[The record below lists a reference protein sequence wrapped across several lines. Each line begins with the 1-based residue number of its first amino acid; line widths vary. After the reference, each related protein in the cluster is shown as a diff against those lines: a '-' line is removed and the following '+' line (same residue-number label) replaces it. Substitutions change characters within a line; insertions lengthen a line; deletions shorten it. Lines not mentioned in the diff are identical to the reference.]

1 VHPPIEPYASGLL
14 EVGDGHRVYWEGV
27 GNPEGYPVVYLH
39 GGPGSG
45 ATAGSRRWFDPAVQ
59 RAVILDQR
67 GCGRSTPRA
76 EAPDHD
82 LATNTT
88 QHLIADLEL
97 LRQHLGI
104 DRWALFGLSWGSTL
118 ALAYALAHRDRV
130 TGIVLGAVTTGAR
143 DEIDWITEG
152 VGRIF
157 PAEWERFAA
166 HVPAHLSHRRIVEA
180 YAELLADPDPAVHG
194 PAAVAWCAWED
205 AHVSLAPG
213 ATPNEKF
220 QDPAFRVRFARL
232 VTHYWSHD
240 CFLGEDGVRR
250 AAAALDGVPGVMVHG
265 RHDISGPLITPWRLA
280 KCWPTSTLHAL
291 DDAGHGTGDSF
302 PRLLIQ
308 ALAELPQ
315 STDGQ
320 AAVTRRAGATP
331 R

>member
-1 VHPPIEPYASGLL
+1 MLAGMHPRIEPYESGLL
-14 EVGDGHRVYWEGV
+14 DVGDGHRVYWECV
-27 GNPEGYPVVYLH
+27 GNPAGYPVVYLH

-45 ATAGSRRWFDPAVQ
+45 ASPGSRRWFDPAVH

-67 GCGRSTPRA
+67 GCGRSTPLA
-76 EAPDHD
+76 ETAEHD

-88 QHLIADLEL
+88 PYLLADLEL
-97 LRQHLGI
+97 LREHLGV

-118 ALAYALAHRDRV
+118 ALAYALAHRDQV
-130 TGIVLGAVTTGAR
+130 TAIVLGAVTTGGR
-143 DEIDWITEG
+143 EEIDWITEG

-166 HVPAHLSHRRIVEA
+166 HVPERLRHRRIVEA

-213 ATPNEKF
+213 ATPYARFAEP
-220 QDPAFRVRFARL
+220 DFRLRFARL

-240 CFLGEDGVRR
+240 CFLGEDEILRN
-250 AAAALDGVPGVMVHG
+250 AAALDGIPGVMVHG
-265 RHDISGPLITPWRLA
+265 KYDVSGPLITPWRLA
-280 KCWPTSTLHAL
+280 KRWPTSTLHAL

-302 PRLLIQ
+302 PTLLIQ
-308 ALAELPQ
+308 ALADLP
-315 STDGQ
+315 
-320 AAVTRRAGATP
+320 VHVP
-331 R
+331 